1 MINFNTNANSTQ
13 KTWSH
18 HSLQQPKSRPVT
30 IYIPDVIPKSLQLDD
45 SETLNHLKEIV
56 NIITSLPSKS
66 VLPSLFRLTSIWLW
80 TPTNSL
86 M

>member
-1 MINFNTNANSTQ
+1 MHCLEPFLFLTTTPIFFTMINFNTNANSTQ

-45 SETLNHLKEIV
+45 SEILNHLKI
-56 NIITSLPSKS
+56 
-66 VLPSLFRLTSIWLW
+66 
-80 TPTNSL
+80 
-86 M
+86 